1 MDPSHIKL
9 IPETEDAALS
19 RVEFRLKQNVLALF
33 PGTTCF
39 YSSIVMS
46 QPSRVS
52 HRNPFLFLLLMF
64 IFTEKENAG
73 LFVKVCG

>member
-1 MDPSHIKL
+1 MNPSHIIL
-9 IPETEDAALS
+9 IPDNEEVALS

-52 HRNPFLFLLLMF
+52 LGNKTSETFIIRFHVIVYLF
-64 IFTEKENAG
+64 
-73 LFVKVCG
+73 